1 MHPPAQASQAPP
13 PSFAA
18 PSMVL
23 PPLIAGLA
31 WGLTAQG
38 WSPVPYDGPPLAPPS
53 TSAQLAPPVASTP
66 PSATTPRSTSP
77 AITTSDAEPLP
88 PCLEWL
94 AQTAKADPRLG
105 AAVVAFARSFEDERV
120 SRAYLADALR
130 RFGAAPQDFHERAA
144 WIGRIAER
152 DDYTRATMFSLQWA
166 HREAE
171 SARVEFR
178 AALEPHRATMPATK
192 SPTTTTTAAAEPS
205 TAAQLAPSAPTPA
218 SPTSTAPSAIP
229 PPPMRTPP
237 PAEARPTVPASS
249 PPPTAPEPNTAAP
262 STSPP
267 SATATAAQLDRW
279 RTLAERDPQLAEA
292 LLRAAKGQDDA
303 RRAREHCARA
313 LAAHGPPPEGYT
325 FETWA
330 QLAAERDPHFVA
342 ALRTFES
349 AENAREQST
358 AALRAAYA
366 AHMARRA
373 PSRARTAP
381 SSTAAARPATAATT
395 TTRSTSS
402 TNTAAPSWLADVP
415 EEVTARAEHE
425 APIARALGDLAAA
438 RQAKHEA
445 EHEAAATIAPH
456 GPPPVDAAEGGAW
469 LAQLAATRPDVAAA
483 LAACSG
489 RTAAAEHAAR
499 ALAAALATPPHPST
513 EQHGRTAPPRVSP
526 RPSESPPAAQLDAR
540 QLDAG
545 RTAQKPTDNR
555 TIDAPPIAATLP
567 EVLAECDDDGKLDTA
582 PPRASRAPEPSTHTD
597 PRPRAA
603 RRARRTFQPRT
614 VRPTRRMCSRCAPDR
629 PCTRRRRPRRA
640 RAARATPSA

>member
-77 AITTSDAEPLP
+77 AITASDAEPLP

-171 SARVEFR
+171 AARVEFR
-178 AALEPHRATMPATK
+178 AALEPHRATMPATT

-205 TAAQLAPSAPTPA
+205 TAAQLAPSAPAPA

-249 PPPTAPEPNTAAP
+249 PPPTATTAAAAPPTAAP
-262 STSPP
+262 STSPTSP
-267 SATATAAQLDRW
+267 TTAAQLDRW
-279 RTLAERDPQLAEA
+279 RTIAERDPHLAEA

-313 LAAHGPPPEGYT
+313 LAAHGTPPNGET

-330 QLAAERDPHFVA
+330 QLAAERDPHFA
-342 ALRTFES
+342 EALRTFES
-349 AENAREQST
+349 ADEAREQS
-358 AALRAAYA
+358 ADALRAAYA
-366 AHMARRA
+366 AHMARRTI
-373 PSRARTAP
+373 SRARTAP

-395 TTRSTSS
+395 TTRSTNR
-402 TNTAAPSWLADVP
+402 TDTAAPSWLADVP

-445 EHEAAATIAPH
+445 EHEAAAMIAPH
-456 GPPPVDAAEGGAW
+456 GPPPIDAAEGGAW
-469 LAQLAATRPDVAAA
+469 LAQLADARPDVAAA

-499 ALAAALATPPHPST
+499 ALAAALATPPRPST
-513 EQHGRTAPPRVSP
+513 ERHGRTAPPRVSP
-526 RPSESPPAAQLDAR
+526 RPPESAPAGQLDAR
-540 QLDAG
+540 QLDAPA
-545 RTAQKPTDNR
+545 RAPATAEALPAAD
-555 TIDAPPIAATLP
+555 DA
-567 EVLAECDDDGKLDTA
+567 GQLDTA
-582 PPRASRAPEPSTHTD
+582 PPSASRTPEPSTRSAD
-597 PRPRAA
+597 RPLHAPPSNYRRIAFALRA
-603 RRARRTFQPRT
+603 RRA
-614 VRPTRRMCSRCAPDR
+614 VRSARRMCSRCAPDR
-629 PCTRRRRPRRA
+629 PCVRRRRPRRA
-640 RAARATPSA
+640 RAARTASSA